1 MANTQINVQDRKEI
15 FSAKIVSF
23 DLQNWNGHIV
33 MVNAEQA
40 ADYGIKDGDKISL
53 IRKNEEFVVDV
64 SLTDSYVQANEIWVT
79 KDFLEEYPIMEW
91 DTVLVSFVKNNP
103 LSMQAIR
110 KKLLWKKITDEEI
123 DAIIEDV
130 KNNKIPDLVLA
141 YYISSSFFY
150 KTDMHEL
157 AYTTKA
163 TAYTWDM
170 YRFPWIVAG
179 KYCIGWVPGNETTM
193 IIIPILASLWITVP
207 KSFSKAITSPAATGE
222 CVNVLMDIE
231 FSKQEVIRITDK
243 VWACLVWNEKLNL
256 APVNDRIIKVSS
268 PIGMEPY
275 ARMISSIMAKNYAM
289 WINHCLIDIPM
300 WPTAKVATMRD
311 AKRVAKRFKEIWE
324 YLWIKMDVEITD
336 GSQPIGRWIW
346 ASLQAREAL
355 RILQQDS
362 MKSKDLEWKALF
374 LAAKLLVLCWK
385 APNMDIALKLART
398 QLENWEAWKKM
409 QEIIKVQNW
418 DPNIKPEDIILGKFS
433 HDVVA
438 EKNCYINK
446 VDMKILNTMVR
457 WLWAPKQYQA
467 WIYLHKK
474 LWDKVK
480 KWEVIY
486 TMYSHSA
493 NKLNLIKEMQK
504 ENDFYTY
511 WDSIHVKE
519 KIKKIMKKLT

>member
-1 MANTQINVQDRKEI
+1 MADNQIINQNKKEI
-15 FSAKIVSF
+15 FSAKVISF
-23 DLQNWNGHIV
+23 DIKNGNWHIV
-33 MVNAEQA
+33 MLNVEQA
-40 ADYGIKDGDKISL
+40 AKYWIKDDDKISL

-64 SLTDSYVQANEIWVT
+64 ALTDKYVQANEIWVT

-110 KKLLWKKITDEEI
+110 KKLLWKKITEEEI
-123 DAIIEDV
+123 DAIIEDI
-130 KNNKIPDLVLA
+130 KDNKIHELVLA
-141 YYISSSFFY
+141 YYVATSFFY
-150 KTDMHEL
+150 KSDIHEL

-170 YRFPWIVAG
+170 YRFPGIVAW
-179 KYCIGWVPGNETTM
+179 KYCIWWVPGNETTM
-193 IIIPILASLWITVP
+193 IVIPILASLWITVP

-231 FSKQEVIRITDK
+231 FNKQEVIRLTDK

-268 PIGMEPY
+268 PLGMEPY

-300 WPTAKVATMRD
+300 WPTAKVATMKD

-324 YLWIKMDVEITD
+324 YLWIKMDVQITD
-336 GSQPIGRWIW
+336 GCQPIGRWIW
-346 ASLQAREAL
+346 ACLQAREAL
-355 RILQQDS
+355 RILQQH
-362 MKSKDLEWKALF
+362 KTKPEDLEKKATF
-374 LAAKLLVLCWK
+374 LASRILILCWK
-385 APNMDIALKLART
+385 VSTMRSAKKLINT
-398 QLENWEAWKKM
+398 QLVNWEARKKM
-409 QEIIKVQNW
+409 QEIIKAQNW
-418 DPNIKPEDIILGKFS
+418 NPNIGSEEIQLGKFS

-438 EKNCYINK
+438 EKDCIIAK
-446 VDMKILNTMVR
+446 VDMRHLNTMVR
-457 WLWAPKQYQA
+457 WLWAPKEYQA
-467 WIYLHKK
+467 GIYLHKK

-486 TMYSHSA
+486 TMYSPSA
-493 NKLNLIKEMQK
+493 NKLNLVKDMQQQK
-504 ENDFYTY
+504 DFYTY
-511 WDSIHVKE
+511 KYYTPVKD
-519 KIKKIMKKLT
+519 KINNVVKKLT